1 MALEAVDTHARGLRP
16 RAAVEVGGI
25 AEFVRRLDWMLVAAT
40 GALVAYGLWALHG
53 VTLHDVDGSAVNRQA
68 ANAFAG
74 GVLALVVIAVDP
86 DVWRRGKRL
95 IYGGTILL
103 MLAVLLEGAATR
115 GSKRWIDVGPFLLQ
129 PSEFGKVLLALSLAA
144 FLADRGKRIGELR
157 TVVAAVGLAAAPLFL
172 VFVQPD
178 IGTALVYAAVTG
190 AALFIGGVRW
200 SHLALLGG
208 LALTLALLVL
218 WVLPAAGT
226 PVLKP
231 YQKDRLTGFLHP
243 DSDPRGTTYNISQSI
258 TTLGA
263 GEVRGR
269 GVSGAT
275 QTSLNYLPEHRTDF
289 VFASFGE
296 QRGFLGL
303 ALLLLLYLLVV
314 WRGLKVIAA
323 SRDLFG
329 AIAAGAI
336 VFMFL
341 FQIFVNAGMTMGIA
355 PITGIPLPFMS
366 YGGSSMV
373 TNLLAVGLLL
383 SIHARRRV
391 APRSSRR

>member
-1 MALEAVDTHARGLRP
+1 MALEAVDTRARGLRT
-16 RAAVEVGGI
+16 RGSSDTLGIAGFVRQLDWVMIAAVAG
-25 AEFVRRLDWMLVAAT
+25 LV
-40 GALVAYGLWALHG
+40 VYGLWALDG
-53 VTLHDVDGSAVNRQA
+53 VTLHDPGGSAVGRQA
-68 ANAFAG
+68 ANAIAG
-74 GVLALVVIAVDP
+74 ALLALVVIAIDP
-86 DVWRRGKRL
+86 DVLRRSKRL
-95 IYGGTILL
+95 LYGGTIIV
-103 MLAVLLEGAATR
+103 MLVVLLEGAATR
-115 GSKRWIDVGPFLLQ
+115 GSKRWIDIGPFLFQ
-129 PSEFGKVLLALSLAA
+129 PSEFGKVFLAVALAA

-157 TVVAAVGLAAAPLFL
+157 TVVGAVGLAALPLFL

-178 IGTALVYAAVTG
+178 IGTALVYAAVTA
-190 AALFIGGVRW
+190 AALFVGGVRW
-200 SHLALLGG
+200 SHLAIVGG
-208 LALTLALLVL
+208 LVLTVALLVL

-226 PVLKP
+226 PVLKA
-231 YQKDRLTGFLHP
+231 YQQDRLTGFLHP

-263 GEVRGR
+263 GELRGR

-303 ALLLLLYLLVV
+303 SILLLLYLLVV
-314 WRGLKVIAA
+314 WRGLKVIAVA
-323 SRDLFG
+323 RDLFG

-366 YGGSSMV
+366 YGGSAMV
-373 TNLLAVGLLL
+373 TNLLAIGILL
-383 SIHARRRV
+383 SIHARRRP
-391 APRSSRR
+391 AQRAARR